1 MTELMYADPGTY
13 SGRDEDDAL
22 DEDDEIVFM
31 ARFVGEKNVGMTL
44 PEGVVDG
51 IMEELEVVDPMTNSS
66 LGFMY
71 LFLSDGSLHQDAGNP
86 LVEYVFNLTATDD
99 SGSNDYFDVYNF
111 GASLGGYADYS
122 ISNKENSHFRSQH
135 YERHFAENW
144 NSDNVKIFSGDAS
157 GESLMAHQEFQFSL
171 KTCGRCTFTFTHGG
185 TGFIAN
191 KVGPVRHIGPEADI
205 NSLNRL
211 RGILLVAVN
220 IRIIPLCEQYL
231 FNR

>member
-1 MTELMYADPGTY
+1 MFADPGTY

-31 ARFVGEKNVGMTL
+31 ARFVGEKNDGTTF

-51 IMEELEVVDPMTNSS
+51 IMEELEVVDPMTSSS

-71 LFLSDGSLHQDAGNP
+71 LFLSDGSLNQDAGNP

-111 GASLGGYADYS
+111 GASLNGFADYS

-135 YERHFAENW
+135 YERHFALKP
-144 NSDNVKIFSGDAS
+144 KIIQI
-157 GESLMAHQEFQFSL
+157 M
-171 KTCGRCTFTFTHGG
+171 
-185 TGFIAN
+185 
-191 KVGPVRHIGPEADI
+191 
-205 NSLNRL
+205 
-211 RGILLVAVN
+211 
-220 IRIIPLCEQYL
+220 
-231 FNR
+231 